1 MSGWSMHF
9 WVDGASGGLSF
20 RSNDVLRQ
28 SAISVLFLMMGIA
41 SGFAQNAERY
51 FMVNS
56 KITFVSKASLET
68 IEAAST
74 AMKGVLDVKRKSFA
88 FSVNS
93 ASFEGFNSTLQK
105 DHFNENYIESERY
118 PQCTFTGKLID
129 EMDFRKDGKYIVRAK
144 GMLTIKGVPHEQIIK
159 AIVIVNGSDL
169 TMTAGFT
176 IALTDH
182 EIRIPRIV
190 QQKIAPQILVNVDAQ
205 MRQEVAK

>member
-1 MSGWSMHF
+1 MSGLATGFKGRAAFCTNPLPGNVIGHRVVVF
-9 WVDGASGGLSF
+9 
-20 RSNDVLRQ
+20 
-28 SAISVLFLMMGIA
+28 FLCFLA
-41 SGFAQNAERY
+41 VFQVGFTQNTDRY

-93 ASFEGFNSTLQK
+93 ASFEGFNSALQK

-129 EMDFRKDGKYIVRAK
+129 EVDFRTDGKYVVRAK

-159 AIVIVNGSDL
+159 AIVVVNGSDL
-169 TMTAGFT
+169 SMTAGFT
-176 IALTDH
+176 ISLTDH

-205 MRQEVAK
+205 MRGEVAK